1 MRSEGIL
8 GTVAG
13 IVGTIQANEVLK
25 KILNIGTG
33 LDGYIFILDLLHL
46 NFRKVKLKKRKN
58 CFVDDEKNS
67 YLVFMFINFRCTI
80 LNAEEKFLSL
90 KKNKTNVRYGPGLD
104 YPIKYIYRK
113 VNLPVKQIDKKENW
127 RRVIF
132 LDNNSGWIHWSQLKP
147 SNSIITI
154 EEKILFK
161 KPSNF
166 SEPLAKLEKGRL
178 LVIKKCED
186 KWCNITT
193 DDYKGWV
200 KIKNIWG
207 STK

>member
-1 MRSEGIL
+1 MI
-8 GTVAG
+8 
-13 IVGTIQANEVLK
+13 K
-25 KILNIGTG
+25 KIAIWFL
-33 LDGYIFILDLLHL
+33 FISILA
-46 NFRKVKLKKRKN
+46 
-58 CFVDDEKNS
+58 S
-67 YLVFMFINFRCTI
+67 QM

-127 RRVIF
+127 RRVVF
-132 LDNNSGWIHWSQLKP
+132 LDNNSGWIHWSQLKQ
-147 SNSIITI
+147 SNSVITI
-154 EEKILFK
+154 EEKVLFK

-166 SEPLAKLEKGRL
+166 SKPIAKLAKGRL

-186 KWCNITT
+186 SWCSIKTNN
-193 DDYKGWV
+193 YKGWI
-200 KIKNIWG
+200 KIKNVWG

>member
-1 MRSEGIL
+1 MLKKVTILFLCFSIL
-8 GTVAG
+8 GT
-13 IVGTIQANEVLK
+13 QL
-25 KILNIGTG
+25 
-33 LDGYIFILDLLHL
+33 
-46 NFRKVKLKKRKN
+46 
-58 CFVDDEKNS
+58 
-67 YLVFMFINFRCTI
+67 

-127 RRVIF
+127 RRVVF

-147 SNSIITI
+147 SNSIIAI
-154 EEKILFK
+154 EKKVLFK

-178 LVIKKCED
+178 LVIKKCEK

-193 DDYKGWV
+193 GKYVGWV

-207 STK
+207 SVK

>member
-1 MRSEGIL
+1 MIKKISIWFLFISIL
-8 GTVAG
+8 GSQ
-13 IVGTIQANEVLK
+13 II
-25 KILNIGTG
+25 
-33 LDGYIFILDLLHL
+33 
-46 NFRKVKLKKRKN
+46 
-58 CFVDDEKNS
+58 
-67 YLVFMFINFRCTI
+67 
-80 LNAEEKFLSL
+80 NAEEKFLSL

-147 SNSIITI
+147 PNSVITI

-161 KPSNF
+161 NPSDF
-166 SEPLAKLEKGRL
+166 SEPFAKLDKGRL
-178 LVIKKCED
+178 LIIEKCEE
-186 KWCNITT
+186 KWCLIKTGKYT
-193 DDYKGWV
+193 GWV

-207 STK
+207 LPIK